1 MKTDPRSPTS
11 AEEKK
16 SVSLRPARSS
26 NNSPDSTRVWLYL
39 QALASASSTTTV
51 SEKTRRVLQ
60 DLGLTDYEIKTYV
73 TLLSNPGSQA
83 SDISR
88 ESDVP
93 VSKIYEVLGN
103 LERKGWVESQH
114 SRPSKYFPKS
124 PSTALQAYRL
134 KLESDLKA
142 NEDYLL
148 NELMP
153 IYQRR
158 ATQERPDIWIVR
170 GDFNILA
177 KVSECINRCKRELLI
192 VVPAVLVDVIEMIV
206 PSLQSMKESGL
217 VVRILVSGAVD
228 PKVSD
233 KVGELAELR
242 FKENMFGGG
251 VIVDAKE
258 VVLLLGGTPED
269 PSQALGIWSDHAG
282 LASFAKNYFEFLWA
296 EAAAPRR

>member
-1 MKTDPRSPTS
+1 M
-11 AEEKK
+11 A
-16 SVSLRPARSS
+16 
-26 NNSPDSTRVWLYL
+26 ST
-39 QALASASSTTTV
+39 STTVT
-51 SEKTRRVLQ
+51 EKTRRVLQ

-93 VSKIYEVLGN
+93 VSKIYEVLSN

-124 PSTALQAYRL
+124 PSTALQAFRL

-153 IYQRR
+153 IYQQR

-177 KVSECINRCKRELLI
+177 KVSESINRCKKELLI
-192 VVPAVLVDVIEMIV
+192 VVPSVLNDVIEMIV
-206 PSLQSMKESGL
+206 PSLKSMKESGL
-217 VVRILVSGAVD
+217 VVRILMSGVVD
-228 PKVSD
+228 TKIAE
-233 KVGELAELR
+233 KVGDLAELR
-242 FKENMFGGG
+242 FKDNMFGGG
-251 VIVDAKE
+251 VIVDARE
-258 VVLLLGGTPED
+258 VVLLLGGTPDD

-282 LASFAKNYFEFLWA
+282 LSSFAKNYFEFLWA
-296 EAAAPRR
+296 EAETPSKASMSASIKE